1 MAFIFIIFSYVF
13 TWKSKN
19 ALSPEGAAGCQSAIF
34 SSKLLLTGV
43 LDSKPSCTSYLV
55 SMGIEM
61 NWNLTRFRGFTLT
74 IHKRVSKGIKR
85 VCRILS
91 NNITTL
97 VYVQHQS
104 FIWHSAWPHFL
115 ATLHRSAVGWEAAR
129 LLLPLSHQITMLSK
143 NLSSSS
149 HVYFYL
155 RKASRRRRRYVQ
167 VSKIPTESHA
177 PLFARPL
184 LGPPENWADTSVS
197 HRADDIWYFMFSCK
211 AMLGVLW
218 LAPLSDLA
226 CWAGASKTH
235 NPMASAQSFNG
246 WIWTTSMSGLLDCWN
261 PATIGFDPNL
271 FTSKAPIDQKKSAV
285 DFRAH
290 QSDFFGHRPKKK
302 KFHLQF
308 TTQDWIEIHHT
319 RTLSATLSPI

>member
-1 MAFIFIIFSYVF
+1 
-13 TWKSKN
+13 
-19 ALSPEGAAGCQSAIF
+19 
-34 SSKLLLTGV
+34 
-43 LDSKPSCTSYLV
+43 
-55 SMGIEM
+55 M
-61 NWNLTRFRGFTLT
+61 NWNFTRFRGFTQT

-104 FIWHSAWPHFL
+104 LIWHSAWPHFL

-129 LLLPLSHQITMLSK
+129 LLLPLSHQITMFSK

-149 HVYFYL
+149 QVYFFFWGRLLEDVEDMFKSPKLQQNPMHHCLQGVYL
-155 RKASRRRRRYVQ
+155 DRRRIERILLSHTEPMIFDISCSLARPCQ
-167 VSKIPTESHA
+167 VFFDWRLQWFGVLGRASHA
-177 PLFARPL
+177 
-184 LGPPENWADTSVS
+184 
-197 HRADDIWYFMFSCK
+197 
-211 AMLGVLW
+211 
-218 LAPLSDLA
+218 
-226 CWAGASKTH
+226 

-261 PATIGFDPNL
+261 PAMTIGFDPN
-271 FTSKAPIDQKKSAV
+271 FTRKRQLTQKKRCG
-285 DFRAH
+285 F
-290 QSDFFGHRPKKK
+290 QSSSELLFVTGLKN

-319 RTLSATLSPI
+319 RTIWATLSPI